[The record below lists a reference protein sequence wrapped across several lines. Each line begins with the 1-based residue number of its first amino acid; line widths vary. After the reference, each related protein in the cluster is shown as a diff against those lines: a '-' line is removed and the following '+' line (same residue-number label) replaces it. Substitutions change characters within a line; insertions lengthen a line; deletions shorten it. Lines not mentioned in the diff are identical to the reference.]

1 MNQKEVSEI
10 RRRFR
15 PDYSNITKVTG
26 VYVSDTGE
34 ILSRFT
40 QSVGMMLDDEKEKL
54 LGILKRTLS
63 GGLGKNLLDLSIPT
77 QEVAQGPSLALL
89 SKLRDSQLEDTEAA
103 QAFFDQVIPTV
114 TMETNYLILL
124 CCDAYDVPHRGRDGL
139 GGDSEEVYRYLISC
153 VCPVKLTKSNLSF
166 QVKEGEFHNSKTDWV
181 VGAPELGFLYP
192 AFDSRATNL
201 YGALLYSRSIADNH
215 EDFIRAVFNAE
226 PPMAAAEQRET
237 FQSALCDALEESC
250 SMEVVQS
257 VHDYLRQRI
266 QEHKDSRDPEP
277 LAVTAGEVSGVLRNC
292 GVPEAR
298 VEAFQSACGKSFGEG
313 ALAPA
318 NLIDAKHFAV
328 KTADA
333 TIQVDPERSYLVEA
347 RIIDGR
353 RYLLV
358 PADESVEVNG
368 LGVRIAARDSG
379 ETN

>member
-181 VGAPELGFLYP
+181 VG
-192 AFDSRATNL
+192 
-201 YGALLYSRSIADNH
+201 
-215 EDFIRAVFNAE
+215 
-226 PPMAAAEQRET
+226 
-237 FQSALCDALEESC
+237 
-250 SMEVVQS
+250 
-257 VHDYLRQRI
+257 
-266 QEHKDSRDPEP
+266 
-277 LAVTAGEVSGVLRNC
+277 
-292 GVPEAR
+292 
-298 VEAFQSACGKSFGEG
+298 
-313 ALAPA
+313 
-318 NLIDAKHFAV
+318 
-328 KTADA
+328 
-333 TIQVDPERSYLVEA
+333 
-347 RIIDGR
+347 
-353 RYLLV
+353 
-358 PADESVEVNG
+358 
-368 LGVRIAARDSG
+368 
-379 ETN
+379 

>member
-89 SKLRDSQLEDTEAA
+89 SKLRDSQLEDAEAA

-237 FQSALCDALEESC
+237 FQTILGSSLEKDC
-250 SMEVVQS
+250 SLEVVKS
-257 VHDYLRQRI
+257 VHAQLSDMI
-266 QEHKDSRDPEP
+266 EEHKQSGEKETLVISKPEVNHV
-277 LAVTAGEVSGVLRNC
+277 LKSSGLSESQVAAFDAGFD
-292 GVPEAR
+292 
-298 VEAFQSACGKSFGEG
+298 EAFG
-313 ALAPA
+313 AHTDVSPA
-318 NLIDAKHFAV
+318 NLMDPRRFEVQTPDV
-328 KTADA
+328 KIHVAPDKR
-333 TIQVDPERSYLVEA
+333 DLVEA
-347 RIIDGR
+347 RVLGGAKYILIRAEEG
-353 RYLLV
+353 
-358 PADESVEVNG
+358 VEVNG
-368 LGVRIAARDSG
+368 VPVEIQG
-379 ETN
+379 